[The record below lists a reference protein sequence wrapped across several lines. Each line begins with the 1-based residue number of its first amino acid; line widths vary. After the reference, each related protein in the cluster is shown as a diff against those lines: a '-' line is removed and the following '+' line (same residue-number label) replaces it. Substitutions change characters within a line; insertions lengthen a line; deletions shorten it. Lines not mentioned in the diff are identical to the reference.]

1 MNKYAGNTNCI
12 KTMEISG
19 SGALLFIYKLLAL
32 TKLKQFSSNSKTINI
47 NQQKHQK
54 LSTKSLNK

>member
-19 SGALLFIYKLLAL
+19 SGALLFIYKLLTL
-32 TKLKQFSSNSKTINI
+32 TKLKAIFFKFKNN
-47 NQQKHQK
+47 KH
-54 LSTKSLNK
+54 